1 MTEKEPKKESE
12 IIALITGS
20 RLQPLTTFEIWAASM
35 LFKLNSSMRYT
46 IRLISHPPAPR
57 LNPVTNPGPGK
68 RHRYNWVQG
77 RNIVAFERNRAYIY
91 IYIYISIT
99 WLYSL
104 EKDLLWREMWS
115 NRPVCYE
122 NFDIFAPMSLESN
135 SSMLQPNCYNSESAI
150 CALVLCVYKLYKQ
163 SFSNVEMLQFY
174 SWLRSPILQ
183 LKLSEFRIRFWCFIN
198 YRNHV

>member
-12 IIALITGS
+12 IIAPITGS

-35 LFKLNSSMRYT
+35 LFTLNSSMRYT

-57 LNPVTNPGPGK
+57 LNPATNPGPGK

-77 RNIVAFERNRAYIY
+77 RNIVAFERNSAYIY
-91 IYIYISIT
+91 ISTT

-122 NFDIFAPMSLESN
+122 NLTFLLQCHGRLAPW
-135 SSMLQPNCYNSESAI
+135 I
-150 CALVLCVYKLYKQ
+150 
-163 SFSNVEMLQFY
+163 
-174 SWLRSPILQ
+174 
-183 LKLSEFRIRFWCFIN
+183 KLSIARKRSTQGRALRTTQCLFLSLWHKMNAQNILTGRVFSKISFFMNEGLWN
-198 YRNHV
+198 YT